1 VAYIGIMIITET
13 KVFTRQ
19 ITKLIPD
26 DEYRE
31 LQQELVLNPGAGD
44 IIRHSGGLRKL
55 RWRSATK
62 GKRGG
67 IRVIYYW
74 YLSEDE
80 IYMLLAYGKGE
91 KDDLSAKEVRRLR
104 GIVQEEMS

>member
-1 VAYIGIMIITET
+1 MAYIDIMKFIET

-26 DEYRE
+26 EEYRE
-31 LQQELVLNPGAGD
+31 LQHELVTNPGAGD

-55 RWRSATK
+55 RWRSVTK

-67 IRVIYYW
+67 LRVIYYW
-74 YLSEDE
+74 YVSEEE

-91 KDDLSAKEVRRLR
+91 KDDLSAKELKILR
-104 GIVQEEMS
+104 GIVQEEIS